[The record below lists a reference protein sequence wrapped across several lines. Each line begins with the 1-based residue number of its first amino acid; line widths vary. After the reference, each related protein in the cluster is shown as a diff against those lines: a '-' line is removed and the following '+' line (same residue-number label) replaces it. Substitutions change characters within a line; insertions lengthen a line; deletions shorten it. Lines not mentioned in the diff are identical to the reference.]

1 MNLLG
6 PNPQRGHGPVDW
18 NASNPKRAE
27 ASDVTPLNLL
37 GARIID
43 EEDASPVNGG
53 GSDLLI
59 RGLVER
65 LPAIDDVWSLAERV
79 KWLRTAATI
88 FALVY
93 RTGEGE
99 EGEIGVGLTG
109 TPARS
114 PEAPAAKPDEA
125 ALAETVDCGSDKKEE
140 AVPEKISTDFS
151 VLGHASS

>member
-1 MNLLG
+1 MNILG

-18 NASNPKRAE
+18 SALSPKRAE
-27 ASDVTPLNLL
+27 ASEVTPLNLL

-43 EEDASPVNGG
+43 EEDAAPANGG

-65 LPAIDDVWSLAERV
+65 LPAIDEIWPLAERA

-99 EGEIGVGLTG
+99 EGEIGVALAGAT
-109 TPARS
+109 TKV
-114 PEAPAAKPDEA
+114 PEAPPPKTKGVAP
-125 ALAETVDCGSDKKEE
+125 AETADSMPAKKEE
-140 AVPEKISTDFS
+140 APAEKSSTDFS
-151 VLGHASS
+151 VLRNVSS